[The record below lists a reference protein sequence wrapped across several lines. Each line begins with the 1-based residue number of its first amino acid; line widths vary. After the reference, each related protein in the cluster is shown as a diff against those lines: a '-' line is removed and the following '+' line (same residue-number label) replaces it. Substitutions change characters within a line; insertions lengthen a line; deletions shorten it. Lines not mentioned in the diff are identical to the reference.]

1 MNTFKLLSNTSS
13 NYLQLL
19 IFPVSVLVATTV
31 TSMLKE
37 IWLLCVILPKHFTD
51 SSRFIITV
59 HPYHLCICS
68 FTLWY
73 DLTCVMYTYI

>member
-19 IFPVSVLVATTV
+19 IFPVSVLIATTV

-37 IWLLCVILPKHFTD
+37 IWLLCVILLKHVTD
-51 SSRFIITV
+51 SLRFIITV
-59 HPYHLCICS
+59 HLYHLCICS
-68 FTLWY
+68 FTLCY